1 MFQFGI
7 GGMFANPVGGNLGTP
22 SFPQRFG
29 TIQNVDVE
37 FTQKLVALRG
47 QYKGPDDVAPS
58 DMDVKGKGAFAALE
72 VEIYNTL
79 FFADTIS
86 AGIKT
91 IPITQGV
98 DGEPHSIPAT
108 PGPYTVT
115 TTHTTLIAD
124 LGVRYAATGGYL
136 EATTGVPTQG
146 QYSVVLSTGVY
157 TFASAD
163 QGAAIIIAYAYAIT
177 PGTGTPGTNY
187 QRTLAVNNH
196 IQGYGPIFELWLMQP
211 YQGANGLHLFACRSS
226 KMSAPH
232 KRDNYVISDFEFE
245 SYPNAAGNWFEWFQ
259 ITN

>member
-7 GGMFANPVGGNLGTP
+7 GGMFANPVGGNFGTP

-29 TIQNVDVE
+29 TIQDVNVE
-37 FTQKLVALRG
+37 FNQKLVALRG
-47 QYKGPDDVAPS
+47 QMKGPDDVAPS
-58 DMDVKGKGAFAALE
+58 DMDVKGKGMFAALE
-72 VEIYNTL
+72 VEIYNAL

-86 AGIKT
+86 SGLKT
-91 IPITQGV
+91 IPITQGI

-115 TTHTTLIAD
+115 AANIPLIVD
-124 LGVRYAATGGYL
+124 LGVRYVGGGYL
-136 EATTGVPTQG
+136 QATTGVPTEG
-146 QYSVVLSTGVY
+146 QYSVVLTTGVY
-157 TFASAD
+157 TFAALD
-163 QGAAIIIAYAYAIT
+163 QGKAIIIDYAYAIT

-187 QRTLAVNNH
+187 ERTLEVVNH
-196 IQGYGPIFELWLMQP
+196 VQGYGPIFELWLMQP
-211 YQGANGLHLFACRSS
+211 YQGTNGLHLFSCRSS

-245 SYPNAAGNWFEWFQ
+245 SYPNAAGQWFEWFQ